1 MRSWALVL
9 CAVVTLGGCAS
20 YSLMPT
26 PVLYAGAHG
35 RTLFTSVD
43 ADGTVPI
50 DLLYVTDRAPAA
62 GPDVVPPYTAERSR
76 QLSFGSTTVEFGS
89 GITWR
94 SLVAQSTASQRGVA
108 IELSLGQT
116 TELGRFPRIPY
127 EIVRTPA
134 GLGRAPQ
141 VLAAHAACEEGIRS

>member
-62 GPDVVPPYTAERSR
+62 GPDVFPPYTAERSR

-94 SLVAQSTASQRGVA
+94 SLVAQSTASHRGVA
-108 IELSLGQT
+108 IELSLDK
-116 TELGRFPRIPY
+116 RRNSDAFRAFPTR
-127 EIVRTPA
+127 
-134 GLGRAPQ
+134 
-141 VLAAHAACEEGIRS
+141 